1 MSTQDRPVT
10 TRDQDPDRP
19 RGLRG
24 SLGVGSIVFMVV
36 AAAAPLTVIAGTVP
50 LGIGAGNGAA
60 FPTTFAIC
68 CAILLLFAVGF
79 CAMSRHVPNAGAFYS
94 YIARGLGRAAGTGA
108 AFLALV
114 TYTAV
119 QLAVYGYI
127 GAVVD
132 GLVQHY
138 GGPSLPWWLWSLVAL
153 AVVGTLGYRHIEL
166 SSRVLG
172 TLLVAEVAIVL
183 VLDFV
188 VIGRGG
194 GSPEGLSTALL
205 QPSQVVSG
213 SLGIAIMFAIAS
225 FIGFEATAVFRDEAR
240 DPARTIPRAT
250 YLALILIGVFYTL
263 SSWSVISAWG
273 DTAAVEQATADPGNM
288 IITTFTNQL
297 GQVGGDV
304 AQVLLVTSLFAALLS
319 FHNVLARYLFSLGN
333 SGALHPA
340 CGRSHPRHTSP
351 HVASFIQTLTALAFI
366 VIFAVAGMDPVTQVF
381 AWMAG
386 TATLGVL
393 ALMALTCAAVIV
405 FFRRTRVDT
414 RPWQTLIAPTLGL
427 AGLLVCLWLTVS
439 NFPTLIGGSTGLAL
453 GIGAV
458 LVLAFVFGTFWSRRR
473 PAVADEPTPPAPADD
488 AA

>member
-1 MSTQDRPVT
+1 MSTTDRPATQPT
-10 TRDQDPDRP
+10 TDGP
-19 RGLRG
+19 RGLTG

-50 LGIGAGNGAA
+50 LGIAAGNGPA
-60 FPTTFAIC
+60 FPTTFALC
-68 CAILLLFAVGF
+68 CVILLLFAVGF
-79 CAMSRHVPNAGAFYS
+79 CAMSRHIPNAGAFYA
-94 YIARGLGRAAGTGA
+94 YIARGLGRATGTGA

-138 GGPSLPWWLWSLVAL
+138 GGPALPWWLWSIVAL
-153 AVVGTLGYRHIEL
+153 GVVAVLGYRHIEL

-183 VLDFV
+183 VLDLV

-194 GSPEGLSTALL
+194 GSAEGLSTALV

-213 SLGIAIMFAIAS
+213 SVGIAIMFAIAS

-240 DPARTIPRAT
+240 DPNRTIPRAT
-250 YLALILIGVFYTL
+250 YLALVVIGVFYTL
-263 SSWSVISAWG
+263 SSWSVVSAWG

-288 IITTFTNQL
+288 IITTITNVL
-297 GQVGGDV
+297 GPVGGDV
-304 AQVLLVTSLFAALLS
+304 AQVLLCTSLFAALLS
-319 FHNVLARYLFSLGN
+319 FHNVLARYLFSLGG
-333 SGALHPA
+333 SGALPAA
-340 CGRSHPRHTSP
+340 CGRSHPRHASP
-351 HVASFIQTLTALAFI
+351 HVASLTQTLTALVF
-366 VIFAVAGMDPVTQVF
+366 VVVFAIAGMDPVTQVF

-405 FFRRTRVDT
+405 FFRRERLDT
-414 RPWQTLIAPTLGL
+414 RLWQTVVAPVLGL

-439 NFPTLIGGSTGLAL
+439 NFPTLIGGSAGLAA
-453 GIGAV
+453 GIGAI
-458 LVLAFVFGTFWSRRR
+458 LVLAFVFGLFWSRRR
-473 PAVADEPTPPAPADD
+473 PATLPEPTAPAPAAD

>member
-1 MSTQDRPVT
+1 MSTTDRHAPEST
-10 TRDQDPDRP
+10 
-19 RGLRG
+19 RGLTG

-50 LGIGAGNGAA
+50 LGIAAGNGAA
-60 FPTTFAIC
+60 FPTTFALC
-68 CAILLLFAVGF
+68 CVVLLLFAVGF
-79 CAMSRHVPNAGAFYS
+79 CAMSSHIPNAGAFYT
-94 YIARGLGRAAGTGA
+94 YIARGLGRATGTGA

-132 GLVQHY
+132 GLVQNY
-138 GGPSLPWWLWSLVAL
+138 GGPALPWWLWSIVAL
-153 AVVGTLGYRHIEL
+153 AIVAVLGYRHIEL

-172 TLLVAEVAIVL
+172 TLLLAEVAIVL
-183 VLDFV
+183 VLDV
-188 VIGRGG
+188 VVVGRGG
-194 GSPEGLSTALL
+194 GSPEGLSSALV

-240 DPARTIPRAT
+240 DPERTIPRAT

-263 SSWSVISAWG
+263 SSWAVVSAWG

-288 IITTFTNQL
+288 LITTITNVL
-297 GQVGGDV
+297 GPVGGDV
-304 AQVLLVTSLFAALLS
+304 AQVLLVTSMFAALLS
-319 FHNVLARYLFSLGN
+319 FHNVLARYYFTLGA
-333 SGALHPA
+333 SRTLPAA
-340 CGRSHPRHTSP
+340 CGRSHPRHRSP
-351 HVASFIQTLTALAFI
+351 HIASATQTVTALVFI
-366 VIFAVAGMDPVTQVF
+366 VVFAVAGMDPVTQVF

-405 FFRRTRVDT
+405 FFRWERVDT
-414 RPWQTLIAPTLGL
+414 RPWNTVVAPVLGL

-439 NFPTLIGGSTGLAL
+439 NFPTLIGGSPALATA
-453 GIGAV
+453 IGAV
-458 LVLAFVFGTFWSRRR
+458 LVVAFVFGLVWSRRR
-473 PAVADEPTPPAPADD
+473 PATPPDPTPTPDTPSPAAD